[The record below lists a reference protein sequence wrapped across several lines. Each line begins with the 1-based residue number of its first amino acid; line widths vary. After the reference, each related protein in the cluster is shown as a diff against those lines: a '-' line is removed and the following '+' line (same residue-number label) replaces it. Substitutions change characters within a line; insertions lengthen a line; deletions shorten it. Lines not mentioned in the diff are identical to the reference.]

1 MLTYLCDV
9 VCRLSSLL
17 VFKLL
22 SSSASIKVMQ
32 QCFFVN
38 WSVTIVPRE
47 DETLPSI
54 DEFHLKLGFDG
65 AERGL

>member
-1 MLTYLCDV
+1 
-9 VCRLSSLL
+9 
-17 VFKLL
+17 
-22 SSSASIKVMQ
+22 MQ